1 MRLEP
6 GGEQPGW
13 TNPQL
18 DLLSE
23 GIYDGEKPIL
33 IRMKSVLA
41 LLQFTTVL
49 PLGKPADF
57 DAFAKHSWIYPL
69 AGYVTGFAAAVPAIL
84 AAVLGYNN
92 SPVVAALTIAVSLFI
107 SGGNHFDGLLD
118 FGDGLMAHGS
128 REKRIRAM
136 TDRTTGAGALAI
148 GMITLLLTFAALS
161 SLPLEMIASAV
172 ITAEVC
178 GKMIMGLS
186 SALGKPFHEGIQSYI
201 YGLSKRR
208 FAVYTTLLSLPL
220 LLFIPVKFAAAGILA
235 GIFIFVSLLLLAKK
249 LFGGVNGDVTGAG
262 NELGKMMV
270 CLVFAVLASA

>member
-1 MRLEP
+1 LP
-6 GGEQPGW
+6 S
-13 TNPQL
+13 NPFY
-18 DLLSE
+18 E
-23 GIYDGEKPIL
+23 REKPTL

-41 LLQFTTVL
+41 LLQFTTIL

-69 AGYVTGFAAAVPAIL
+69 AGYVTGFISAIPAIL
-84 AAVLGYNN
+84 AALLGFDN
-92 SPVVAALTIAVSLFI
+92 SLVIAALTIAVSIFI
-107 SGGNHFDGLLD
+107 SGGNHFDGHLD

-128 REKRIRAM
+128 SEKRIRAM
-136 TDRTTGAGALAI
+136 TDRTTGAGALAL
-148 GMITLLLTFAALS
+148 GMTTLLITFAALA
-161 SLPLEMIASAV
+161 SLPVELIAAAV

-178 GKMIMGLS
+178 GKMIMGLF

-208 FAVYTTLLSLPL
+208 FAVYTIILALPL
-220 LLFIPVKFAAAGILA
+220 LLFIPVRSAAASILFGIITFA
-235 GIFIFVSLLLLAKK
+235 GLCLLAKK

-262 NELGKMMV
+262 NELGKMIV

>member
-1 MRLEP
+1 M
-6 GGEQPGW
+6 
-13 TNPQL
+13 
-18 DLLSE
+18 
-23 GIYDGEKPIL
+23 KP
-33 IRMKSVLA
+33 VLA
-41 LLQFTTVL
+41 LLQFTTIL

-57 DAFAKHSWIYPL
+57 DAFAKNSWLYPI
-69 AGYVTGFAAAVPAIL
+69 AGYVTGFISAIPAIL
-84 AAVLGYNN
+84 AAVLGFDN
-92 SPVVAALTIAVSLFI
+92 SLVVAALTLAVSLFI

-128 REKRIRAM
+128 TEKRIRAM
-136 TDRTTGAGALAI
+136 TDRTTGAGALAL
-148 GMITLLLTFAALS
+148 GMITLLITFAALA
-161 SLPLEMIASAV
+161 SLPVELIAAAV

-178 GKMIMGLS
+178 GKMIMGLF

-208 FAVYTTLLSLPL
+208 FAVYTILLALPL
-220 LLFIPVKFAAAGILA
+220 LLFIPAKSAGIGILA
-235 GIFIFVSLLLLAKK
+235 GVLTFAGLCLVAKK